1 MEEKRKDLDV
11 EKQKKIIFNLV
22 EKLSLSDPDLYYRP
36 TSEIAL
42 IVKNLIDSRENLLD
56 VDRELVSDL
65 TQRDIELRLGIR

>member
-22 EKLSLSDPDLYYRP
+22 EKLSLSDPDLYYRS

-42 IVKNLIDSRENLLD
+42 IVKNLIDSRKNLLD

>member
-22 EKLSLSDPDLYYRP
+22 EKLSLSDPDLYYRS

-42 IVKNLIDSRENLLD
+42 ILKNLIDSRENLLD

>member
-22 EKLSLSDPDLYYRP
+22 EKLSLSDPDLYYRS